1 MFSPRIG
8 SAGRICVP
16 VGGTL
21 PQATAPE
28 SNEVPASMVPA
39 SAAPASLAPASAV
52 LASAVLA
59 SGEVAVLLLE
69 LLPHAA
75 SAMVEANVAR
85 SALLMAIFGKLGMVV
100 ISYLFVVISYLLFL
114 VRAARPWWAGE
125 GELRWASKSR

>member
-1 MFSPRIG
+1 MFSSRIG
-8 SAGRICVP
+8 SARTICVP

-39 SAAPASLAPASAV
+39 SAAPASAAPASAVLASAV

-114 VRAARPWWAGE
+114 VRAARPWWAG
-125 GELRWASKSR
+125 